1 MNNQWSKWTTLFL
14 FIALGAV
21 TWALLCNQI
30 RKEAVEEVNQHRE
43 YVRYLKEEV
52 DSGYIYVDLNGVY
65 HYANDCYIL
74 RYRGEDNA
82 APYSYKHFKKSL
94 VEDWEQFFE
103 SEQICAKCFKTPYIN
118 QLKKT
123 SNELDYMMRNQHN
136 ELYRDADEEY
146 YNQYDD

>member
-1 MNNQWSKWTTLFL
+1 MNNTWSKWTTLFF

-21 TWALLCNQI
+21 TWALICNQV
-30 RKEAVEEVNQHRE
+30 REEAVEEVNKHRE
-43 YVRYLKEEV
+43 YVRYIKEEV

-74 RYRGEDNA
+74 RDDDNSA
-82 APYSYKHFKKSL
+82 YSYKHFKKSS
-94 VEDWEQFFE
+94 VTDWELFFE
-103 SEQICAKCFKTPYIN
+103 TEQVCVECFETPYIN

-123 SNELDYMMRNQHN
+123 SNTLDYMMKNQHN
-136 ELYRDADEEY
+136 EQYRDADEEY